1 MSARA
6 VAGGSAVGFA
16 AGWNIADT
24 GAVAEQLADAYGVGL
39 GVVGLFTGVLFLVHM
54 LMQLPAGRLSD
65 RLGPARVCAA
75 GLAAMMLA
83 NALASIAPN
92 VWLGLG
98 ARALMGVGTALGFI
112 AGSDFVRASGGSPFA
127 QGLYGGIA
135 TGGGGVAL
143 AVVPVLEPSLGWR
156 APFVSAI
163 AVAGIAAVF
172 LATAPRP
179 AHVSRTV
186 GDRVPLRSLAR
197 NRRLVRLAV
206 VFAASFG
213 LSVAISNWVVTLLER
228 QTSVGSGAAGA
239 IGSMTLV
246 LGIVSRPLGGWILH
260 RRPALADAAVAT
272 AALVGAAGTVA
283 LASHSVP
290 LAAAGACV
298 VGLAAGISFAYSFSG
313 AAQLVPEAP
322 ATAIGLVNSAGALT
336 VVAGTALVGV
346 AFAANVGA
354 WAFGAMA
361 ALWAAS
367 ALLATPGPRSRR
379 G

>member
-1 MSARA
+1 VSARA

-24 GAVAEQLADAYGVGL
+24 GAIAEQLSDAYGVGL
-39 GVVGLFTGVLFLVHM
+39 GVIGLLTGVLFLVHM
-54 LMQLPAGRLSD
+54 LMQLPSGRLSD
-65 RLGPARVCAA
+65 RFGAARVCAA
-75 GLAAMMLA
+75 GLAVMMLA

-112 AGSDFVRASGGSPFA
+112 AGSDFVRATGGSPFA

-143 AVVPVLEPSLGWR
+143 AVVPALEPSLGWR
-156 APFVSAI
+156 APFASAI
-163 AVAGIAAVF
+163 AVAVIAGAF
-172 LATAPRP
+172 LAAAPKP
-179 AHVSRTV
+179 AHVSRSA

-228 QTSVGSGAAGA
+228 RTSLGSGAAGA
-239 IGSMTLV
+239 IGSMTLA

-283 LASHSVP
+283 LASHSIP
-290 LAAAGACV
+290 IAAAGACV

-313 AAQLVPEAP
+313 AARLVPEAP

-336 VVAGTALVGV
+336 VVAGTALAGV
-346 AFAANVGA
+346 AFAAGVGA
-354 WAFGAMA
+354 WAFAAMA

-367 ALLATPGPRSRR
+367 ALLARSGPRSRS